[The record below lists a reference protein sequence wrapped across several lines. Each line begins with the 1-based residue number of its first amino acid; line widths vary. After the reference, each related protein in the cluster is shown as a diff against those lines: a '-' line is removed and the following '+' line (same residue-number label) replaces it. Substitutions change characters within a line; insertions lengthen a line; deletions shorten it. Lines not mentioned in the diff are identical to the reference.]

1 MKQVVIGLS
10 GHIDHGKTTLVHA
23 LTGVNTDS
31 LSEEQKRGM
40 TIDLGFAFLNK
51 EITLIDVPGH
61 EKFVKNMMAGVS
73 GIDIAL
79 LVVAADDGVMP
90 QTKEH
95 FEILNLLD
103 ISTGIIA
110 LNKVDI
116 ADDELIDIV
125 ELEIAE
131 LVNGTFMENAPI
143 IRVSAIKKE
152 GIDDLKNSIINL
164 SQSVSTRED
173 RGIFRMHVDRAFSMK
188 GHGTIATG
196 TVHSGEIKIN
206 DSVEILPSNQK
217 SRIRSLQSHGQI
229 VQSVSIGDRAAIN
242 LHGINL
248 TQIQRG
254 DQLANPGYLLSV
266 NQVGVRINI
275 LRSAIKAISQN
286 QRIRI
291 HLGTQEVMA
300 RIALTSG
307 KLVNPGE
314 STAALLKLESKLVIA
329 RGDKFI
335 IRSYSPIATIGG
347 GEVLDV
353 NIEQKWVEVKKKIQS
368 LYEKSEKNQIIQL
381 IEQEGLSPITFKN
394 LKFRLTISEQK
405 IDEMVKNNEELNWKK
420 YKQNK
425 WLVTNRQ
432 WKNIKKKIL
441 NFIKQYHSDNAME
454 RGVQREEIRQKL
466 KMEAAILEISL
477 IEMETDKI
485 IVQKEEL
492 WADSNF
498 KVQLDSNDTSLQIN
512 VLKILDQEGFTSS
525 NINELSDRIGEPTSK
540 IIQVLKIAELQGKLL
555 RINGNLIFTQKNFL
569 LLKEKVNSFFRHN
582 IEMSIPDFKELAQ
595 TSRKYAVP
603 LLEYFDKLKITY
615 RDGNSRKLVK

>member
-1 MKQVVIGLS
+1 
-10 GHIDHGKTTLVHA
+10 
-23 LTGVNTDS
+23 
-31 LSEEQKRGM
+31 
-40 TIDLGFAFLNK
+40 
-51 EITLIDVPGH
+51 
-61 EKFVKNMMAGVS
+61 
-73 GIDIAL
+73 
-79 LVVAADDGVMP
+79 
-90 QTKEH
+90 
-95 FEILNLLD
+95 
-103 ISTGIIA
+103 
-110 LNKVDI
+110 
-116 ADDELIDIV
+116 
-125 ELEIAE
+125 
-131 LVNGTFMENAPI
+131 
-143 IRVSAIKKE
+143 
-152 GIDDLKNSIINL
+152 
-164 SQSVSTRED
+164 
-173 RGIFRMHVDRAFSMK
+173 
-188 GHGTIATG
+188 
-196 TVHSGEIKIN
+196 
-206 DSVEILPSNQK
+206 
-217 SRIRSLQSHGQI
+217 
-229 VQSVSIGDRAAIN
+229 
-242 LHGINL
+242 
-248 TQIQRG
+248 
-254 DQLANPGYLLSV
+254 
-266 NQVGVRINI
+266 
-275 LRSAIKAISQN
+275 AISQN

-603 LLEYFDKLKITY
+603 LLEYFDKLK
-615 RDGNSRKLVK
+615 